1 MTEEPSCV
9 RSSRGLSDEVP
20 LGSESLFACL
30 EKASSLPVF
39 CVHVGQVDVLL
50 EVCFVRSG
58 NAEEQERP
66 CVAGGDGVSVTT
78 TRRLAAWKV
87 LGSRQ
92 RQCQR
97 ENVTEMLKNPAL
109 PLGWHSGHSKSS
121 CRMSLCKVWCQAVS
135 PENVLRPG
143 TAISCKCLD
152 LRPHIPGPLPGLQ
165 EMLGENSR
173 LNHFLLLEISTSTFF
188 ENYSLRDSVNANRW
202 PN

>member
-9 RSSRGLSDEVP
+9 HSSRGLSDEVP

-58 NAEEQERP
+58 NAEEQERL
-66 CVAGGDGVSVTT
+66 CVAGGDGVSVTM

-92 RQCQR
+92 RQRQGK
-97 ENVTEMLKNPAL
+97 T
-109 PLGWHSGHSKSS
+109 
-121 CRMSLCKVWCQAVS
+121 
-135 PENVLRPG
+135 
-143 TAISCKCLD
+143 
-152 LRPHIPGPLPGLQ
+152 
-165 EMLGENSR
+165 
-173 LNHFLLLEISTSTFF
+173 
-188 ENYSLRDSVNANRW
+188 
-202 PN
+202 